1 MMFLV
6 DCMLTPEL
14 PCGWLKRDSPGMA
27 EGSAFYW
34 SALLGWAQWEHP
46 QISLLT
52 GVANDLKKRMRAEQE
67 AVISA
72 PANAVMGAQRMTSR
86 AQSKHHSKP
95 F

>member
-34 SALLGWAQWEHP
+34 NSLTGGAQWEHP

-52 GVANDLKKRMRAEQE
+52 GVANDLKRRMKAEAE
-67 AVISA
+67 KALEA
-72 PANAVMGAQRMTSR
+72 PATAVVGAQRITKQGSSR
-86 AQSKHHSKP
+86 HR
-95 F
+95 